1 MKKSKKIENIAFTW
15 IELQGCVDDTP
26 EYKSRIWASETLNVL
41 VYSDLRKVWEI
52 VLKILE
58 LTDSELMLELVGAGP
73 LEDMMCENDEL
84 TLNLIR
90 KEIGE
95 NTRLRLSMKY
105 ARLDKSDTK
114 LSSDFYKLAGVEPPF
129 E

>member
-1 MKKSKKIENIAFTW
+1 MKKSKKVEDIAFAW
-15 IELQGCVDDTP
+15 IELHSYEDETP
-26 EYKSRIWASETLNVL
+26 EYKSRLWASEALNVL

-58 LTDSELMLELVGAGP
+58 LTDSELMLELVGTGP

-90 KEIGE
+90 KEIGD
-95 NTRLRLSMKY
+95 NARLRLSMKY

-114 LSSDFYKLAGVEPPF
+114 LYIEFFKLAGVKPPF